1 MVNEITLNEANNCLR
16 QIVDCG
22 LVLIPWG
29 DSYETYGASKSLV
42 FFDSAYVSLENPNMD
57 RVMFI

>member
-42 FFDSAYVSLENPNMD
+42 FFYSAYVSLGEPKYG
-57 RVMFI
+57 

>member
-22 LVLIPWG
+22 QVLIRWG
-29 DSYETYGASKSLV
+29 NSYETYGASKSLV
-42 FFDSAYVSLENPNMD
+42 LFDSANVSLGEPKYG
-57 RVMFI
+57 

>member
-22 LVLIPWG
+22 LVLIRWG
-29 DSYETYGASKSLV
+29 DSYEPYGASKSLV
-42 FFDSAYVSLENPNMD
+42 FFYSAYVSLGEPKYG
-57 RVMFI
+57 